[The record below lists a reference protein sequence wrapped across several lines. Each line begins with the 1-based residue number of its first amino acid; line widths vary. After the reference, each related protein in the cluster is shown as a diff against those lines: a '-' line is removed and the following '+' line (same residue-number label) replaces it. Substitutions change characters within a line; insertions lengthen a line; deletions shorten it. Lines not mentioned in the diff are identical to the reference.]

1 LSAAFTTTPTL
12 EEQLTALHRMLDDA
26 RMLRSSDIPSVAAS
40 MTKVIATVTQILRT
54 VEPATFSDRALP
66 WE

>member
-1 LSAAFTTTPTL
+1 LSAAFTTPAL
-12 EEQLTALHRMLDDA
+12 EDQLEALHRILDDA
-26 RMLRSSDIPSVAAS
+26 RMLHASDIPSVAAS